1 MHYCMPSLIHF
12 FRAQQESGDGTA
24 FGQLV
29 QIERKLKTMERKNSI
44 LHRWSPTSSRFQT
57 ALHRLQRNRLKTN
70 LEGILQSGARTE
82 VPLWPDEK
90 ICRCGAEEDMATG
103 GTPFDDCAD
112 EQELHNWTV
121 TNGSS
126 LEDRLN
132 NMDWGIQQKKANRLT
147 EKNRKKFSAGGV
159 AESRLTNDISPE
171 STPGTGRRRT
181 NTPHSFPHVKYTTQ
195 MSVPD
200 QAELERLRQRI
211 NFTDLDER
219 SVGSDSQGRV
229 TAANNQRELAAEN
242 KKPFKF
248 LPLHVNTN
256 KSREAPSASAPA
268 TPSIAATAKKQS
280 PGLGLRDAFIP
291 SLPSNDTPRLGRGAE
306 RGLLPSREDGRGE
319 LSIDSSQVVSKLV
332 QIREYIG
339 KASSMRDD
347 LVEKNDIPANVERL
361 THLIAHL
368 KEQERSYLRFLQK
381 MLAREN
387 EEDEAGTLDSAVG
400 SGSLPE
406 SATLNIEVRSSDAS
420 NTTGRVAGRSDQKE
434 ELENL
439 RKQHELL
446 KKMLEQQE
454 QLRALQGRQAALL
467 TMQHS
472 SQQASQT
479 TADTVPTETTGSV
492 SGLSITSELNDELN
506 DLIQRFHNQLHDSQT
521 KAAVP
526 DNRRQ
531 AASLSLSREV
541 CRSRSSQPPPPSRSA
556 ASSSFLRPP
565 SLTSLTSVTP
575 TSASAASAKLT
586 KLQEL
591 QDKKQTMD
599 TILKELHS
607 LRDQTLNNN
616 SCRGGSVSLSSQR
629 SLALGAGPSSDRP
642 SALYREPNG
651 ASAMRR
657 DPSTYHPLTHT
668 QQPQHEDVP
677 ADKLRKLKEVHK
689 RLNELREL
697 VQYYEQTSDMM
708 VDTVNENVKEEEEE
722 EEVETEED
730 GSVLET
736 MFDSEQENRRPPITN
751 IRNPQHSG
759 NWTEMNSLTNG
770 RGGGSTNNHADG
782 RLNTECEVNNRS
794 GAANLRSLNIPS
806 AIGCQY
812 NRPYNQVKDD
822 DDDDDALE
830 DEEEVRGAGVR
841 DSEGSGSSRRSSLG
855 NEDADFTHKVH
866 RLQTAKQK
874 LRQLQELVAMVQS
887 DDTDATTADE
897 GIHQQPNNTRGSAAG
912 SSAAKS
918 PRDLTLTDKAREKL
932 YEEKLRQQ
940 QQELQQLHEERQRL
954 MEIQDK
960 IQDLQ
965 WACPDLQSSVS
976 SSTVSQ
982 QALMR
987 NSPAATSTP
996 APPPAPAAA
1005 PKANASPA
1013 ATAVLKPT
1021 AQAAA
1026 NASVTDNELW
1036 CEMRRHQILREELRQ
1051 RRKHLESLMAE
1062 HQRRSGLSDSPY
1074 KMEDPEGHAASQ
1086 PLSRDERTMATWGGS
1101 TPCQLDDD
1109 CYPSEMGAEEEEE
1122 EEEDG
1127 AESSSSDDLQLYST
1141 RKQRSYS
1148 NRKTL
1153 GSNVLKPPQQFA
1165 SEASGRPSPR
1175 SRAKQPQQQ
1184 SQAHGGFSIGGAR
1197 RQENLRWAAELSFQE
1212 GSGSGLASRHWQE
1225 QVGTL
1230 QRQLDFSTSMCQT
1243 LLQDQQTLSY
1253 MLQTLLT
1260 GPYNALPNNLSSPQV
1275 HLVMH
1280 QLSQCYTQLA
1290 WQQNNAER
1298 LKLVLSDLL
1307 RQQQQQQQQQQPPS
1321 SSSGQQAQ
1329 NQGSTSRDSGSACPP
1344 LSPTS
1349 LFLPFTSSM
1358 PPSVNQ
1364 ALNLPPGLAG
1374 FSPLSSGFNFNPLFP
1389 SAMGEFPQSAGGQVS
1404 PDNHQQQLDPNT
1416 SVKTEYLSF
1425 PPPLQRSPLNT
1436 VDKRPQ
1442 RQNEGTGSR
1451 GHESGW
1457 LNVSQP
1463 PAPITDSPSPLPHR
1477 GANNSRPQAFDQA
1490 SQESFSSMPDP
1501 ADPTIVTKTFRAGRK
1516 ASAQASLAS
1525 RDKMPNSK
1533 RRTRLAKGH
1542 HKNTG
1547 VESDSVSSTADF
1559 VQERAPQPHRQWDQN
1574 QSLLDKLTQEKLDT
1588 KTKTGNKPN
1597 DLSSAYAWRTPFL
1610 SNRIACTEAP
1620 DASSDF
1626 SLFEAL
1632 RETIYSEVAT
1642 LISQNESRPHFLIEL
1657 FHELQLLNTDYLRQ
1671 RALYTLQDIVTRH
1684 LTEKSAAEDHAST
1697 LGPVAWAVGSQ
1708 SELTPSESL
1717 ATSDGDVSEKNI
1729 RVIKHHEP
1737 SKRRTDAESVDNE
1750 STLSTTSNLE
1760 PFANDDLGAGVWS
1773 GDVHCP
1779 QIDTQQ
1785 LDRQIKAI
1793 MTEVIP
1799 FLKEHMDEVC
1809 SYQLLTE
1816 VRRMVLTLT
1825 QQNDESKEFVL
1836 FFHRQLGGILQ
1847 DSLSKF
1853 AGRTLKDCGE
1863 DLLVEISEILFNE
1876 LAFFRLMQDLDS
1888 NSCSTATIAN
1898 SQARHKNHR
1907 RPNNNQVKQEH
1918 GNNEEN
1924 KSQEVAKS
1932 FSPAHLDEDKDEDE
1946 TEPKETER
1954 EQHGG
1959 ERKDIS
1965 SSKASEM
1972 EGDGE
1977 GLPLSISLSKEETQA
1992 LTNYGSGEDENE
2004 VEEFEAEPQD
2014 VQTSLQASNDGG
2026 EQRGAA
2032 NEAPSNGNRETKSD
2046 QESSESNDV
2055 KSSKSES
2062 IEVVDSPEEER
2073 EGEGVE
2079 HGRPEGESQGGAASA
2094 TTNNQEGSH
2103 SQSSNSSSSPDT
2115 ESPVMINIDEV
2126 GSGNMSQKSDEED
2139 FVKVEDLPM
2148 QLSVIC
2154 EEALQKRVV
2163 EEQQNNNLSAEI
2175 LNGNTDTLAGLVDNG
2190 DALKEP
2196 ETIGATKCIKRPSCT
2211 TVVE

>member
-1 MHYCMPSLIHF
+1 
-12 FRAQQESGDGTA
+12 
-24 FGQLV
+24 
-29 QIERKLKTMERKNSI
+29 
-44 LHRWSPTSSRFQT
+44 
-57 ALHRLQRNRLKTN
+57 
-70 LEGILQSGARTE
+70 
-82 VPLWPDEK
+82 
-90 ICRCGAEEDMATG
+90 MATG
-103 GTPFDDCAD
+103 GSPFDDCAD

-132 NMDWGIQQKKANRLT
+132 NMDWGIQQKKANRST

-159 AESRLTNDISPE
+159 AESRLTNDISPD

-181 NTPHSFPHVKYTTQ
+181 NTPHTFPHVKYTTQ

-219 SVGSDSQGRV
+219 SIGSDSQGRV

-256 KSREAPSASAPA
+256 KSREAPSASAPT
-268 TPSIAATAKKQS
+268 TPSVAATAKKQS
-280 PGLGLRDAFIP
+280 PGLGLRDAFTT
-291 SLPSNDTPRLGRGAE
+291 SQPSNDTPRLGRGAE
-306 RGLLPSREDGRGE
+306 RGLLPPREDGRGE
-319 LSIDSSQVVSKLV
+319 LSIDSSQVVSKLI

-347 LVEKNDIPANVERL
+347 LVEKKDIPANVERL

-387 EEDEAGTLDSAVG
+387 EAGTLDSAVG

-406 SATLNIEVRSSDAS
+406 SASLNMEVRSSDAS
-420 NTTGRVAGRSDQKE
+420 NATGRVAGRSEQKE

-472 SQQASQT
+472 SQHASHT
-479 TADTVPTETTGSV
+479 MADTVPTETTGSV

-531 AASLSLSREV
+531 AASLSREV
-541 CRSRSSQPPPPSRSA
+541 CRSRSSQPSPPPRSA
-556 ASSSFLRPP
+556 ASSFLLPTP
-565 SLTSLTSVTP
+565 LTSLTSITL

-599 TILKELHS
+599 KILQELHS

-616 SCRGGSVSLSSQR
+616 SCRSASVPLSSQH
-629 SLALGAGPSSDRP
+629 SLALGADPSSDRP

-651 ASAMRR
+651 ASAIRR
-657 DPSTYHPLTHT
+657 DASTYHPSTHT
-668 QQPQHEDVP
+668 QQPQHEDAP

-722 EEVETEED
+722 EVETEED
-730 GSVLET
+730 GSMLET

-782 RLNTECEVNNRS
+782 RLNTECEINNRS
-794 GAANLRSLNIPS
+794 AAANLRSLNIPS
-806 AIGCQY
+806 AIECQY
-812 NRPYNQVKDD
+812 NRPYNQVND

-830 DEEEVRGAGVR
+830 DEEVRGARGR

-855 NEDADFTHKVH
+855 NDDADFAQKVH

-887 DDTDATTADE
+887 DDTDATTANEDE
-897 GIHQQPNNTRGSAAG
+897 GLHQQPNNTRGAAAG
-912 SSAAKS
+912 SSSAARS

-954 MEIQDK
+954 MEIQDQ

-982 QALMR
+982 QA
-987 NSPAATSTP
+987 
-996 APPPAPAAA
+996 
-1005 PKANASPA
+1005 
-1013 ATAVLKPT
+1013 
-1021 AQAAA
+1021 AA
-1026 NASVTDNELW
+1026 NASVTDNEQLW

-1074 KMEDPEGHAASQ
+1074 RLEDPEGHATAATQ

-1101 TPCQLDDD
+1101 TPCQLDED
-1109 CYPSEMGAEEEEE
+1109 CYPSELGAEEEEE
-1122 EEEDG
+1122 EEEDDEEEDG
-1127 AESSSSDDLQLYST
+1127 AESSSSDDLHCYST

-1175 SRAKQPQQQ
+1175 SRGKQQQQ
-1184 SQAHGGFSIGGAR
+1184 SHGGVSIGGAR

-1260 GPYNALPNNLSSPQV
+1260 GPHNALPNNLSSPQV

-1290 WQQNNAER
+1290 WQQNNVER

-1307 RQQQQQQQQQQPPS
+1307 RQQQQQLS
-1321 SSSGQQAQ
+1321 SSSGQQPQ

-1349 LFLPFTSSM
+1349 LFLPFTTSM

-1374 FSPLSSGFNFNPLFP
+1374 FSPFSSGFNFNPLFP
-1389 SAMGEFPQSAGGQVS
+1389 SAMGEFLQSAGGQAS
-1404 PDNHQQQLDPNT
+1404 PDNQQQQQLDPNT
-1416 SVKTEYLSF
+1416 SEYLSF

-1442 RQNEGTGSR
+1442 KQNEGSSSG

-1463 PAPITDSPSPLPHR
+1463 PAPINKSPSPLPYR
-1477 GANNSRPQAFDQA
+1477 GANIPRPQAFDQA

-1501 ADPTIVTKTFRAGRK
+1501 ADPTTVTKTFRAGRK
-1516 ASAQASLAS
+1516 VSAQACLAS
-1525 RDKMPNSK
+1525 RDKTPNSK
-1533 RRTRLAKGH
+1533 RRTRRAKGH
-1542 HKNTG
+1542 HKNMG

-1559 VQERAPQPHRQWDQN
+1559 VQERAPQPHRQRDQN
-1574 QSLLDKLTQEKLDT
+1574 QSLLDKLTQEKLDS

-1610 SNRIACTEAP
+1610 SNRIACTEVP
-1620 DASSDF
+1620 GASSDF

-1671 RALYTLQDIVTRH
+1671 RALYSLQDIVTRH
-1684 LTEKSAAEDHAST
+1684 LTDKSAAEDQAS
-1697 LGPVAWAVGSQ
+1697 LGPVAWAAGSQ

-1729 RVIKHHEP
+1729 RVIKHHDP
-1737 SKRRTDAESVDNE
+1737 SKRRNDAESLDNE

-1760 PFANDDLGAGVWS
+1760 PFANDDLGNTVIHLDKALARMREYERMKLKAELSPNTTAATASEASANSSASAAQLLEGAGVWS

-1809 SYQLLTE
+1809 SYQLLTS

-1825 QQNDESKEFVL
+1825 QQNDESKEFVR

-1853 AGRTLKDCGE
+1853 VGRTLKDCGE

-1888 NSCSTATIAN
+1888 NSSSTATIAN

-1907 RPNNNQVKQEH
+1907 RRSPNNNQVKREH
-1918 GNNEEN
+1918 RNNEEN
-1924 KSQEVAKS
+1924 KSPAVEKS
-1932 FSPAHLDEDKDEDE
+1932 FSPVYLEDKDEDE
-1946 TEPKETER
+1946 TEQKETER
-1954 EQHGG
+1954 
-1959 ERKDIS
+1959 KDSRS
-1965 SSKASEM
+1965 SETSEM
-1972 EGDGE
+1972 EDDGE
-1977 GLPLSISLSKEETQA
+1977 SLPLSISLSKAETQA

-2004 VEEFEAEPQD
+2004 VEEMEEFEAEPQD
-2014 VQTSLQASNDGG
+2014 VQTSLQASNDGV

-2032 NEAPSNGNRETKSD
+2032 NEVPANGNRETKSD

-2062 IEVVDSPEEER
+2062 IEVVDSPEEE
-2073 EGEGVE
+2073 GEGVE
-2079 HGRPEGESQGGAASA
+2079 HRRPERESQGDAASA
-2094 TTNNQEGSH
+2094 TTNYQEGSH
-2103 SQSSNSSSSPDT
+2103 SQGSNSSSSPDT
-2115 ESPVMINIDEV
+2115 ESPVMVNIDEV
-2126 GSGNMSQKSDEED
+2126 GSGNTSQKSDEED

-2154 EEALQKRVV
+2154 EEALQKRIV

-2175 LNGNTDTLAGLVDNG
+2175 LNGNTDTLAGLVGNG
-2190 DALKEP
+2190 QSA
-2196 ETIGATKCIKRPSCT
+2196 
-2211 TVVE
+2211 

>member
-1 MHYCMPSLIHF
+1 MSRISFPTPNPNLNHLWWGN
-12 FRAQQESGDGTA
+12 A
-24 FGQLV
+24 
-29 QIERKLKTMERKNSI
+29 KLTQDQC
-44 LHRWSPTSSRFQT
+44 LGLTSSY
-57 ALHRLQRNRLKTN
+57 
-70 LEGILQSGARTE
+70 
-82 VPLWPDEK
+82 
-90 ICRCGAEEDMATG
+90 
-103 GTPFDDCAD
+103 TPFSKLPVPS
-112 EQELHNWTV
+112 Q
-121 TNGSS
+121 
-126 LEDRLN
+126 
-132 NMDWGIQQKKANRLT
+132 DWGIQQKKANRST

-200 QAELERLRQRI
+200 QAELDRLRQRI

-256 KSREAPSASAPA
+256 KSREAASAPT
-268 TPSIAATAKKQS
+268 TPSVAATAKKQS
-280 PGLGLRDAFIP
+280 PGLGLGLREAFTP
-291 SLPSNDTPRLGRGAE
+291 SLPSNDTPRLGRRAE
-306 RGLLPSREDGRGE
+306 RGLLHSREDGRGE

-387 EEDEAGTLDSAVG
+387 EEDEAGTLDSALG

-406 SATLNIEVRSSDAS
+406 STTLNMEVRSSDAS
-420 NTTGRVAGRSDQKE
+420 NATGRIAGRSDQKE

-439 RKQHELL
+439 KKQHELL

-472 SQQASQT
+472 SQQATQT
-479 TADTVPTETTGSV
+479 MADTVPTETTGSV

-541 CRSRSSQPPPPSRSA
+541 CRSRSSQPSPPSRSA
-556 ASSSFLRPP
+556 SSFLHP
-565 SLTSLTSVTP
+565 SPLTSLTSITP
-575 TSASAASAKLT
+575 TSAASAKLT

-599 TILKELHS
+599 KILQELHS

-616 SCRGGSVSLSSQR
+616 SCRGGSVSLSSQHR
-629 SLALGAGPSSDRP
+629 LALGAGPSDRP

-651 ASAMRR
+651 ATAMRR
-657 DPSTYHPLTHT
+657 DPSTYHPSTHT
-668 QQPQHEDVP
+668 QQPQHDDAP

-722 EEVETEED
+722 EEETEED
-730 GSVLET
+730 GSMLET

-770 RGGGSTNNHADG
+770 RGGGSTNNHVDG
-782 RLNTECEVNNRS
+782 RLNECEINNRS
-794 GAANLRSLNIPS
+794 AAANLRSLNIPS
-806 AIGCQY
+806 AIECQY
-812 NRPYNQVKDD
+812 NRPYNQV
-822 DDDDDALE
+822 DDDDALE
-830 DEEEVRGAGVR
+830 DEEEVRGAGAR
-841 DSEGSGSSRRSSLG
+841 DSDGSGSSRRSSLED
-855 NEDADFTHKVH
+855 EDADFAHKVH

-897 GIHQQPNNTRGSAAG
+897 GLHQQPNNTRGAAAG
-912 SSAAKS
+912 SSSTGKS

-932 YEEKLRQQ
+932 YEEKLCQQ

-987 NSPAATSTP
+987 KPPAATSTP

-1021 AQAAA
+1021 AQAAT
-1026 NASVTDNELW
+1026 NASVTDNEQLW

-1101 TPCQLDDD
+1101 TPCQLDEDG
-1109 CYPSEMGAEEEEE
+1109 YPSEMGAEEEE

-1127 AESSSSDDLQLYST
+1127 AESSSSDDLHLYST

-1148 NRKTL
+1148 NRKKL

-1165 SEASGRPSPR
+1165 SVASGRPS
-1175 SRAKQPQQQ
+1175 RAKQQQ
-1184 SQAHGGFSIGGAR
+1184 SQAHGGIAGAR
-1197 RQENLRWAAELSFQE
+1197 RQENLRWAAELSFKE
-1212 GSGSGLASRHWQE
+1212 GSGTGSALASHHWQE

-1243 LLQDQQTLSY
+1243 LLQDQQMLSY

-1307 RQQQQQQQQQQPPS
+1307 RQQQQPPS

-1344 LSPTS
+1344 FSPTS
-1349 LFLPFTSSM
+1349 LFLPFLSSI

-1374 FSPLSSGFNFNPLFP
+1374 FTPLSSGFNFNPMFP

-1425 PPPLQRSPLNT
+1425 PPPLQCSPLNT

-1463 PAPITDSPSPLPHR
+1463 PAPITESPSPLPHR
-1477 GANNSRPQAFDQA
+1477 GANNTRPQAFDQA

-1501 ADPTIVTKTFRAGRK
+1501 ADPTIITKAFRAGRK

-1525 RDKMPNSK
+1525 RDKTPNSK
-1533 RRTRLAKGH
+1533 RRTRLVKGY

-1559 VQERAPQPHRQWDQN
+1559 VQKRVPQPHRQQDQN

-1684 LTEKSAAEDHAST
+1684 LTEKSAAEDQAST
-1697 LGPVAWAVGSQ
+1697 LGPVAWAAGSQ

-1729 RVIKHHEP
+1729 RVIKHHVP
-1737 SKRRTDAESVDNE
+1737 SKRRNDAESVDNE

-1760 PFANDDLGAGVWS
+1760 PFANDDLGNTVIHLDKALARMREYERMKLKAEFSPNTTAATASEASANSSASAAQLLEGAGVWS

-1809 SYQLLTE
+1809 SYQLLTS
-1816 VRRMVLTLT
+1816 VRHMVLTLT
-1825 QQNDESKEFVL
+1825 QQNDESKEFVR

-1888 NSCSTATIAN
+1888 NSSSTATIAN
-1898 SQARHKNHR
+1898 SQARHKNHK

-1918 GNNEEN
+1918 RNNE
-1924 KSQEVAKS
+1924 V
-1932 FSPAHLDEDKDEDE
+1932 EDE
-1946 TEPKETER
+1946 TEEKETER

-1959 ERKDIS
+1959 EGKDSRS
-1965 SSKASEM
+1965 SEASEM
-1972 EGDGE
+1972 EEEEGARE
-1977 GLPLSISLSKEETQA
+1977 GLLHSISLSKAETQA

-2004 VEEFEAEPQD
+2004 VEMEEFEAEPQD
-2014 VQTSLQASNDGG
+2014 VQTSLQVV
-2026 EQRGAA
+2026 A
-2032 NEAPSNGNRETKSD
+2032 NEAPSNGNREMKSD

-2062 IEVVDSPEEER
+2062 IDVVDSPEEER
-2073 EGEGVE
+2073 EGVE
-2079 HGRPEGESQGGAASA
+2079 HGRPEGESQGGAVSA

-2103 SQSSNSSSSPDT
+2103 GSNSSGSPDT
-2115 ESPVMINIDEV
+2115 ESPVMLNIDEV

-2163 EEQQNNNLSAEI
+2163 EEQQNNNLSVEI
-2175 LNGNTDTLAGLVDNG
+2175 LNGNTDTSGLVGNG
-2190 DALKEP
+2190 HTLKAP
-2196 ETIGATKCIKRPSCT
+2196 ETIGAQSA
-2211 TVVE
+2211 

>member
-1 MHYCMPSLIHF
+1 
-12 FRAQQESGDGTA
+12 
-24 FGQLV
+24 
-29 QIERKLKTMERKNSI
+29 
-44 LHRWSPTSSRFQT
+44 
-57 ALHRLQRNRLKTN
+57 
-70 LEGILQSGARTE
+70 
-82 VPLWPDEK
+82 
-90 ICRCGAEEDMATG
+90 MATG
-103 GTPFDDCAD
+103 GTPFDDCAED
-112 EQELHNWTV
+112 QELHNWTV

-132 NMDWGIQQKKANRLT
+132 NMDWGIQQKKANRST

-200 QAELERLRQRI
+200 QAELDRLRQRI

-268 TPSIAATAKKQS
+268 TPSVAATAKKQS
-280 PGLGLRDAFIP
+280 PGLGLGLREAFTP
-291 SLPSNDTPRLGRGAE
+291 SLPSNDTPRLGRRAE

-406 SATLNIEVRSSDAS
+406 STTLNIEVRSSDAS
-420 NTTGRVAGRSDQKE
+420 NATGRIAGRSDQKE

-439 RKQHELL
+439 KKQHELL

-472 SQQASQT
+472 SQQATQT
-479 TADTVPTETTGSV
+479 MADTVPTENTGSV

-541 CRSRSSQPPPPSRSA
+541 CRSRSSQPSPPSRSA
-556 ASSSFLRPP
+556 SSFLHP
-565 SLTSLTSVTP
+565 SPLTSLTSINP

-599 TILKELHS
+599 KILQELHS

-629 SLALGAGPSSDRP
+629 SLALGVGPSDRP
-642 SALYREPNG
+642 SGLYREPNG

-657 DPSTYHPLTHT
+657 DPSTYHPSTHT
-668 QQPQHEDVP
+668 QQPQHEDAP

-722 EEVETEED
+722 EEETEED
-730 GSVLET
+730 GSMLET

-770 RGGGSTNNHADG
+770 RGGGSTNNHVDG
-782 RLNTECEVNNRS
+782 RLNTECEINNRS
-794 GAANLRSLNIPS
+794 AAANLRSLNIPS
-806 AIGCQY
+806 AIECQY

-822 DDDDDALE
+822 DDDDALE
-830 DEEEVRGAGVR
+830 DEEVRGAGAR
-841 DSEGSGSSRRSSLG
+841 DSEGSGSSRRSSLE
-855 NEDADFTHKVH
+855 NEDADFAHKVH

-897 GIHQQPNNTRGSAAG
+897 GLHQQPNNTRGAAAG
-912 SSAAKS
+912 SSSTGKS

-932 YEEKLRQQ
+932 YEEKLCQQ

-987 NSPAATSTP
+987 KPPAATSTP

-1026 NASVTDNELW
+1026 NASVTDNEQLW

-1074 KMEDPEGHAASQ
+1074 KMEDPEGHTASQ

-1101 TPCQLDDD
+1101 TPCQLDEDG
-1109 CYPSEMGAEEEEE
+1109 YPSEMGAEEEEE

-1127 AESSSSDDLQLYST
+1127 AESSSSDDLHLYST

-1165 SEASGRPSPR
+1165 SVASGRPSTR
-1175 SRAKQPQQQ
+1175 SRAKQQPQQQ
-1184 SQAHGGFSIGGAR
+1184 QPQAHGGIGSAR

-1212 GSGSGLASRHWQE
+1212 GSGTGSALASHHWQE

-1298 LKLVLSDLL
+1298 LKLVLSELL
-1307 RQQQQQQQQQQPPS
+1307 RQQQQQPPPS

-1344 LSPTS
+1344 FSPTS
-1349 LFLPFTSSM
+1349 LFLPFISSM
-1358 PPSVNQ
+1358 PPS
-1364 ALNLPPGLAG
+1364 LNLPPGLAR
-1374 FSPLSSGFNFNPLFP
+1374 FSPLSSGFNFNPMFP

-1425 PPPLQRSPLNT
+1425 PPPLQCSPLNT
-1436 VDKRPQ
+1436 IDKRPQ

-1463 PAPITDSPSPLPHR
+1463 PAPITESPSPLLHR
-1477 GANNSRPQAFDQA
+1477 GANNTRPQAFDQA
-1490 SQESFSSMPDP
+1490 FQESSSSMPDP
-1501 ADPTIVTKTFRAGRK
+1501 ADPTIITKAFRAGRK
-1516 ASAQASLAS
+1516 ASAQARLAS
-1525 RDKMPNSK
+1525 RDKTPNSK

-1559 VQERAPQPHRQWDQN
+1559 VQKRVPQPHRQRDQN
-1574 QSLLDKLTQEKLDT
+1574 QSLLDKLTQEKLD
-1588 KTKTGNKPN
+1588 TKTGNKPN

-1610 SNRIACTEAP
+1610 SNRIACTEVP

-1684 LTEKSAAEDHAST
+1684 LTEKSAAEYQAST
-1697 LGPVAWAVGSQ
+1697 LGPVAWAAGSQ

-1729 RVIKHHEP
+1729 RVIKHHVP
-1737 SKRRTDAESVDNE
+1737 SKRLNDAESVDNE

-1760 PFANDDLGAGVWS
+1760 PFANDDLGNTVIHLDKALARMREYERMKLKAEFSPNTTAATASEASANSSASAAQLLEGAGVWS

-1809 SYQLLTE
+1809 SNQLLTS

-1825 QQNDESKEFVL
+1825 QQNDESKEFVR

-1888 NSCSTATIAN
+1888 NSSSTATIAN
-1898 SQARHKNHR
+1898 SQARHKTHK
-1907 RPNNNQVKQEH
+1907 RPDNNQVKQEH
-1918 GNNEEN
+1918 RIEEN
-1924 KSQEVAKS
+1924 KSPEVEKS
-1932 FSPAHLDEDKDEDE
+1932 FSPAYLDEDKDEDE
-1946 TEPKETER
+1946 TEQKETER

-1959 ERKDIS
+1959 EGKDSRS
-1965 SSKASEM
+1965 SETSEM
-1972 EGDGE
+1972 EEEEGARE
-1977 GLPLSISLSKEETQA
+1977 GLLHSISLSKAETQA

-2004 VEEFEAEPQD
+2004 VEMEEFEAEPQD

-2026 EQRGAA
+2026 EQRVAA

-2046 QESSESNDV
+2046 QESSGSNDV

-2073 EGEGVE
+2073 EGVE
-2079 HGRPEGESQGGAASA
+2079 HGRPEGENQGGAASD
-2094 TTNNQEGSH
+2094 TNSNQEGSH
-2103 SQSSNSSSSPDT
+2103 SQGSNSSSSPDT
-2115 ESPVMINIDEV
+2115 ESPVMLNIDEV

-2175 LNGNTDTLAGLVDNG
+2175 LNGNTDTSGLVGNG
-2190 DALKEP
+2190 HALKEP
-2196 ETIGATKCIKRPSCT
+2196 EMIGAQSA
-2211 TVVE
+2211 

>member
-1 MHYCMPSLIHF
+1 
-12 FRAQQESGDGTA
+12 
-24 FGQLV
+24 
-29 QIERKLKTMERKNSI
+29 
-44 LHRWSPTSSRFQT
+44 
-57 ALHRLQRNRLKTN
+57 
-70 LEGILQSGARTE
+70 
-82 VPLWPDEK
+82 
-90 ICRCGAEEDMATG
+90 MATG

-132 NMDWGIQQKKANRLT
+132 NMDWGIQQKKANRST

-200 QAELERLRQRI
+200 QAELDRLRQRI

-256 KSREAPSASAPA
+256 KSREAPSASAPT
-268 TPSIAATAKKQS
+268 TPSVAATAKKQS
-280 PGLGLRDAFIP
+280 PGLGLGLREAFNP
-291 SLPSNDTPRLGRGAE
+291 SLPSNDTPRLGRRAE
-306 RGLLPSREDGRGE
+306 RGLLQSREDGRGE

-381 MLAREN
+381 MLV
-387 EEDEAGTLDSAVG
+387 SH
-400 SGSLPE
+400 
-406 SATLNIEVRSSDAS
+406 
-420 NTTGRVAGRSDQKE
+420 SDQKE

-439 RKQHELL
+439 KKQHELL

-472 SQQASQT
+472 SQQATQT
-479 TADTVPTETTGSV
+479 MADTVPTETTGSV

-506 DLIQRFHNQLHDSQT
+506 DLIQRFHNQLHDSQ
-521 KAAVP
+521 AAVP

-541 CRSRSSQPPPPSRSA
+541 CRSRSSQPSPPSRSA
-556 ASSSFLRPP
+556 SSFLHP
-565 SLTSLTSVTP
+565 SPLTSLTSITP

-599 TILKELHS
+599 KILQELHS

-616 SCRGGSVSLSSQR
+616 SCNVSLSSQR
-629 SLALGAGPSSDRP
+629 RLALGAGPSDRP
-642 SALYREPNG
+642 SAPYREPNG

-657 DPSTYHPLTHT
+657 DPSTYHPSTHT
-668 QQPQHEDVP
+668 QQPQHEDAP

-722 EEVETEED
+722 EETEED
-730 GSVLET
+730 GSMLET

-770 RGGGSTNNHADG
+770 RGGGSTNNHVDG
-782 RLNTECEVNNRS
+782 RLNECEINNRS
-794 GAANLRSLNIPS
+794 AAANLRSLNIPS
-806 AIGCQY
+806 AIECQY
-812 NRPYNQVKDD
+812 NRPYNQVKD

-830 DEEEVRGAGVR
+830 DEEEVRGAGAR
-841 DSEGSGSSRRSSLG
+841 DSDGSGSSRRSSLE
-855 NEDADFTHKVH
+855 NEDADFAHKVH

-897 GIHQQPNNTRGSAAG
+897 GLHQQPNNTRGAAAG
-912 SSAAKS
+912 SCKS

-932 YEEKLRQQ
+932 YEEKLCQQ

-987 NSPAATSTP
+987 KPPAATSTP

-1021 AQAAA
+1021 AQAAT
-1026 NASVTDNELW
+1026 NDSQLW

-1101 TPCQLDDD
+1101 TPCQLDEDG
-1109 CYPSEMGAEEEEE
+1109 YPSEMGAEEEEE

-1127 AESSSSDDLQLYST
+1127 AESSSSDDLHLYST

-1153 GSNVLKPPQQFA
+1153 
-1165 SEASGRPSPR
+1165 ASGRPS
-1175 SRAKQPQQQ
+1175 RAKQQQ
-1184 SQAHGGFSIGGAR
+1184 SQAHGGIAGAR
-1197 RQENLRWAAELSFQE
+1197 RQENLRWAAELSFKE
-1212 GSGSGLASRHWQE
+1212 GSGTGSALASHHWQE

-1243 LLQDQQTLSY
+1243 LLQDQQMLSY

-1307 RQQQQQQQQQQPPS
+1307 RQQQQQPPS

-1344 LSPTS
+1344 FSPTS
-1349 LFLPFTSSM
+1349 LFLPFISSI

-1364 ALNLPPGLAG
+1364 ALNLPPG
-1374 FSPLSSGFNFNPLFP
+1374 FNFNPMFP

-1425 PPPLQRSPLNT
+1425 PPPLQCSPLNT
-1436 VDKRPQ
+1436 VDKRCVLVIDWQ
-1442 RQNEGTGSR
+1442 KS
-1451 GHESGW
+1451 S
-1457 LNVSQP
+1457 SS
-1463 PAPITDSPSPLPHR
+1463 PITESPSPLPHR
-1477 GANNSRPQAFDQA
+1477 GANNTRPQAFDQA

-1501 ADPTIVTKTFRAGRK
+1501 ADPTIITKAFRAGRK

-1525 RDKMPNSK
+1525 RDKTPNSK
-1533 RRTRLAKGH
+1533 RRTRLVKGH

-1559 VQERAPQPHRQWDQN
+1559 VQKRVPQPHRQRDQN

-1684 LTEKSAAEDHAST
+1684 LTEKSAAEDQAST
-1697 LGPVAWAVGSQ
+1697 LGPVAWAAGSQ

-1729 RVIKHHEP
+1729 RVIKHHVP
-1737 SKRRTDAESVDNE
+1737 SKRRNDAESVDNE

-1760 PFANDDLGAGVWS
+1760 PFANDDLGNTVIHLDKALARMREYERMKLKAEFSPNTTAATASEASANSSASAAQLLEGAGVWS

-1799 FLKEHMDEVC
+1799 FLKEHMDKVC
-1809 SYQLLTE
+1809 SYQLLTS
-1816 VRRMVLTLT
+1816 VRHMVLTLT
-1825 QQNDESKEFVL
+1825 QQNDESKEFVR

-1888 NSCSTATIAN
+1888 NSSSTATIAN
-1898 SQARHKNHR
+1898 SQARHKNHK

-1918 GNNEEN
+1918 RNNE
-1924 KSQEVAKS
+1924 V
-1932 FSPAHLDEDKDEDE
+1932 
-1946 TEPKETER
+1946 
-1954 EQHGG
+1954 GG
-1959 ERKDIS
+1959 GDRGVGECFHIGFVCL
-1965 SSKASEM
+1965 SKA
-1972 EGDGE
+1972 
-1977 GLPLSISLSKEETQA
+1977 ETQA

-2004 VEEFEAEPQD
+2004 VEMEEFEAEPQD
-2014 VQTSLQASNDGG
+2014 VQTSLQVSNDGG
-2026 EQRGAA
+2026 EQRV
-2032 NEAPSNGNRETKSD
+2032 RT
-2046 QESSESNDV
+2046 
-2055 KSSKSES
+2055 
-2062 IEVVDSPEEER
+2062 
-2073 EGEGVE
+2073 
-2079 HGRPEGESQGGAASA
+2079 H
-2094 TTNNQEGSH
+2094 TH
-2103 SQSSNSSSSPDT
+2103 S
-2115 ESPVMINIDEV
+2115 EV

-2163 EEQQNNNLSAEI
+2163 EEQQNNNRSVEI
-2175 LNGNTDTLAGLVDNG
+2175 LNGNTDTSGLVGNG
-2190 DALKEP
+2190 HTLKEP
-2196 ETIGATKCIKRPSCT
+2196 ETIGAQSA
-2211 TVVE
+2211 

>member
-1 MHYCMPSLIHF
+1 
-12 FRAQQESGDGTA
+12 
-24 FGQLV
+24 
-29 QIERKLKTMERKNSI
+29 
-44 LHRWSPTSSRFQT
+44 
-57 ALHRLQRNRLKTN
+57 
-70 LEGILQSGARTE
+70 
-82 VPLWPDEK
+82 
-90 ICRCGAEEDMATG
+90 MATG
-103 GTPFDDCAD
+103 GSPFDDCAD

-132 NMDWGIQQKKANRLT
+132 NMDWGIQQKKANRST

-159 AESRLTNDISPE
+159 AESRLTNDISPD

-181 NTPHSFPHVKYTTQ
+181 NTPHTFPHVKYTTQ

-219 SVGSDSQGRV
+219 SIGSDSQGRV

-256 KSREAPSASAPA
+256 KSREAPSASAPT
-268 TPSIAATAKKQS
+268 TPSVAATAKKQS
-280 PGLGLRDAFIP
+280 PGLGLRDAFTT
-291 SLPSNDTPRLGRGAE
+291 SQPSNDTPRLGRGAE
-306 RGLLPSREDGRGE
+306 RGLLPPREDGRGE
-319 LSIDSSQVVSKLV
+319 LSIDSSQVVSKLI

-347 LVEKNDIPANVERL
+347 LVEKKDIPANVERL

-381 MLAREN
+381 MLV
-387 EEDEAGTLDSAVG
+387 S
-400 SGSLPE
+400 
-406 SATLNIEVRSSDAS
+406 RSE
-420 NTTGRVAGRSDQKE
+420 QKE

-472 SQQASQT
+472 SQHASHT
-479 TADTVPTETTGSV
+479 MADTVPTETTGSV

-506 DLIQRFHNQLHDSQT
+506 DLIQRFHNQLHDSQ
-521 KAAVP
+521 AAVP

-531 AASLSLSREV
+531 AASLSREV
-541 CRSRSSQPPPPSRSA
+541 CRSRSSQPSPPPRSA
-556 ASSSFLRPP
+556 ASSFLLPTP
-565 SLTSLTSVTP
+565 LTSLTSITL

-599 TILKELHS
+599 KILQELHS

-616 SCRGGSVSLSSQR
+616 SCKLCVPLSSQH
-629 SLALGAGPSSDRP
+629 SLALGADPSSDRP

-651 ASAMRR
+651 TFLKQNQAIFKTES
-657 DPSTYHPLTHT
+657 PSHH
-668 QQPQHEDVP
+668 
-677 ADKLRKLKEVHK
+677 RKLKEVHK

-722 EEVETEED
+722 EVETEED
-730 GSVLET
+730 GSMLET

-782 RLNTECEVNNRS
+782 RLNTECEINNRS
-794 GAANLRSLNIPS
+794 AAANLRSLNIPS
-806 AIGCQY
+806 AIECQY
-812 NRPYNQVKDD
+812 NRPYNQVND

-830 DEEEVRGAGVR
+830 DEEVRGARGR

-855 NEDADFTHKVH
+855 NDDADFAQKVH

-887 DDTDATTADE
+887 DDTDATTANEDE
-897 GIHQQPNNTRGSAAG
+897 GLHQQPNNTRGAA
-912 SSAAKS
+912 AVVC
-918 PRDLTLTDKAREKL
+918 LREKL

-954 MEIQDK
+954 MEIQDQ

-987 NSPAATSTP
+987 KVPAATSTP
-996 APPPAPAAA
+996 APAPAAA

-1013 ATAVLKPT
+1013 ATATLKPT

-1074 KMEDPEGHAASQ
+1074 RLEDPEGHATAATQ

-1101 TPCQLDDD
+1101 TPCQLDED
-1109 CYPSEMGAEEEEE
+1109 CYPSELGAEEEEE
-1122 EEEDG
+1122 EEEDDEEEDG
-1127 AESSSSDDLQLYST
+1127 AESSSSDDLHCYST

-1153 GSNVLKPPQQFA
+1153 
-1165 SEASGRPSPR
+1165 ASGRPSPR
-1175 SRAKQPQQQ
+1175 SRGKQQQQ
-1184 SQAHGGFSIGGAR
+1184 SHGGVSIGGAR

-1260 GPYNALPNNLSSPQV
+1260 GPHNALPNNLSSPQV

-1290 WQQNNAER
+1290 WQQNNVER

-1307 RQQQQQQQQQQPPS
+1307 RQQQQQLS
-1321 SSSGQQAQ
+1321 SSSGQQPQ

-1349 LFLPFTSSM
+1349 LFLPFTTSM

-1374 FSPLSSGFNFNPLFP
+1374 FSPFSS
-1389 SAMGEFPQSAGGQVS
+1389 
-1404 PDNHQQQLDPNT
+1404 DNQQQQQLDPNT
-1416 SVKTEYLSF
+1416 SEYLSF

-1436 VDKRPQ
+1436 VDKRCAYSS
-1442 RQNEGTGSR
+1442 G

-1463 PAPITDSPSPLPHR
+1463 PAPINKSPSPLPYR
-1477 GANNSRPQAFDQA
+1477 GANIPRPQAFDQA

-1501 ADPTIVTKTFRAGRK
+1501 ADPTTVTKTFRAGRK
-1516 ASAQASLAS
+1516 VSAQACLAS
-1525 RDKMPNSK
+1525 RDKTPNSK
-1533 RRTRLAKGH
+1533 RRTRRAKGH
-1542 HKNTG
+1542 HKNMG

-1559 VQERAPQPHRQWDQN
+1559 VQERAPQPHRQRDQN
-1574 QSLLDKLTQEKLDT
+1574 QSLLDKLTQEKLDS

-1610 SNRIACTEAP
+1610 SNRIACTEVP
-1620 DASSDF
+1620 GASSDF

-1671 RALYTLQDIVTRH
+1671 RALYSLQDIVTRH
-1684 LTEKSAAEDHAST
+1684 LTDKSAAEDQAS
-1697 LGPVAWAVGSQ
+1697 LGPVAWAAGSQ

-1729 RVIKHHEP
+1729 RVIKHHDP
-1737 SKRRTDAESVDNE
+1737 SKRRNDAESLDNE

-1760 PFANDDLGAGVWS
+1760 PFANDDLGNTVIHLDKALARMREYERMKLKAELSPNTTAATASEASGVS
-1773 GDVHCP
+1773 TPTSDVHCP

-1809 SYQLLTE
+1809 SYQLLTS

-1825 QQNDESKEFVL
+1825 QQNDESKEFVR

-1853 AGRTLKDCGE
+1853 VGRTLKDCGE

-1888 NSCSTATIAN
+1888 NSSSTATIAN

-1907 RPNNNQVKQEH
+1907 RRSPNNNQVKREH
-1918 GNNEEN
+1918 RNNE
-1924 KSQEVAKS
+1924 
-1932 FSPAHLDEDKDEDE
+1932 DEDE
-1946 TEPKETER
+1946 TEQKETER
-1954 EQHGG
+1954 
-1959 ERKDIS
+1959 KDSRS
-1965 SSKASEM
+1965 SETSEM
-1972 EGDGE
+1972 EDDGE
-1977 GLPLSISLSKEETQA
+1977 SLPLSISLSKAETQA

-2004 VEEFEAEPQD
+2004 VEEMEEFEAEPQD
-2014 VQTSLQASNDGG
+2014 VQTSLQASNDGV

-2032 NEAPSNGNRETKSD
+2032 NEVPANGNRETKSD
-2046 QESSESNDV
+2046 QESSESNDG
-2055 KSSKSES
+2055 KN
-2062 IEVVDSPEEER
+2062 VVDSPEEE
-2073 EGEGVE
+2073 GEGVE
-2079 HGRPEGESQGGAASA
+2079 HRRPERESQGDAASA
-2094 TTNNQEGSH
+2094 TTNYQEGSH
-2103 SQSSNSSSSPDT
+2103 SQGSNSSSSPDT
-2115 ESPVMINIDEV
+2115 ESPVMVNIDEV
-2126 GSGNMSQKSDEED
+2126 GSGNTSQKSDEED

-2154 EEALQKRVV
+2154 EEALQKRIV

-2175 LNGNTDTLAGLVDNG
+2175 LNGNTDTLAGLVGNG
-2190 DALKEP
+2190 QSA
-2196 ETIGATKCIKRPSCT
+2196 
-2211 TVVE
+2211 